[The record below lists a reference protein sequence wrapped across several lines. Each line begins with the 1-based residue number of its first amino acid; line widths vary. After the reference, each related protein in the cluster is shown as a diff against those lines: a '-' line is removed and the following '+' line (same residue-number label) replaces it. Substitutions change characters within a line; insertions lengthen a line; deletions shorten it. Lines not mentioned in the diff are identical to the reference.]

1 METPAFDIEH
11 VVPHRGPMCLLD
23 RVLECSG
30 DDISAEVEI
39 RADAL
44 FAGPE
49 GVPAWVGIEY
59 MAQAVA
65 AWAGC
70 RARAAGREP
79 AIGFLLGSRRYE
91 AFQPHF
97 AIGRTLRVEAHREVL
112 GDNGLGAFACRIVC
126 AGQVLASA
134 TISVFEP
141 PDPVAFLE
149 NEAG

>member
-1 METPAFDIEH
+1 MNTPPFDIEH
-11 VVPHRGPMCLLD
+11 VVPHRGPMSLLD
-23 RVLECSG
+23 TLLECS
-30 DDISAEVEI
+30 DDDVAAEV
-39 RADAL
+39 RVTTDGL

-70 RARAAGREP
+70 RARATGREP

-91 AFQPHF
+91 AFEPF
-97 AIGRTLRVEAHREVL
+97 FTPGRTLRVEAHREIL
-112 GDNGLGAFACRIVC
+112 GDNGLGAFACRIVD
-126 AGQVLASA
+126 GDRVLAAA

-141 PDPVAFLE
+141 PDAAAYLE
-149 NEAG
+149 SEAG